1 MIKVIKVIDASDE
14 TWTDQLR
21 VIFNE
26 LFKDQGS
33 NPCVDCNETDPEW
46 CDNCQISYQYELE
59 NPEF

>member
-1 MIKVIKVIDASDE
+1 MINIIKVIDASDE

-26 LFKDQGS
+26 VFKDQGS
-33 NPCVDCNETDPEW
+33 NPCAGCNETDPEW
-46 CDNCQISYQYELE
+46 CDNCQITYQYELE